1 LYEHPHVKFHFN
13 LQHPTLEECYTYGYE
28 CACADVSVEDNP
40 YLETS
45 KEGEQW
51 LEGWWTGFYGESPLF
66 DWEKDVAPYE
76 GFELLADNDVHFH
89 EARDS
94 YLTKVKYNINRG
106 IDYISNSK
114 WLNCWYFNNKII
126 ISFYYIYGRNLTSRR
141 KLTRMD

>member
-1 LYEHPHVKFHFN
+1 MSELTGLLPHVKFHFN

-28 CACADVSVEDNP
+28 CARADVSVEDNP

-94 YLTKVKYNINRG
+94 YLTKVLEIAG
-106 IDYISNSK
+106 IIAVSAILGYQVID
-114 WLNCWYFNNKII
+114 LVA
-126 ISFYYIYGRNLTSRR
+126 
-141 KLTRMD
+141 